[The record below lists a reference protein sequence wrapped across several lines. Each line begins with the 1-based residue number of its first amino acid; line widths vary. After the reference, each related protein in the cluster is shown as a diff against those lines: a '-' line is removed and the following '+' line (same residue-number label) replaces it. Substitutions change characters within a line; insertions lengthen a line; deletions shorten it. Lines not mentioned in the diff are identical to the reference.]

1 MIRAIVP
8 PTVPKGTERVRV
20 CLHAGNTLEEI
31 DALIER
37 IDQWLSVS
45 KAQKIECQPSDN
57 KKFKANL

>member
-1 MIRAIVP
+1 MVRAIVP

-37 IDQWLSVS
+37 IDQWLSAS
-45 KAQKIECQPSDN
+45 KAQKIECQPNDN